1 MLSRPWETL
10 LNEQR
15 DGYTVI
21 VDKSYEECHPS
32 DLFDTSINPDTNK
45 PYYDVEQMCRDIDA
59 GRLDWFILRARVF
72 YSGVELGSDIV
83 GGFLYEDAREVLKDG
98 TAEDLI
104 YSAMEEARK
113 KIVELA
119 DAFSIK
125 ALQISVDNTVH

>member
-21 VDKSYEECHPS
+21 VDKSYEDSHPS
-32 DLFDTSINPDTNK
+32 DLFDTSIDPDTGR
-45 PYYDVEQMCRDIDA
+45 PYYDVDQMCRDIDA
-59 GRLDWFILRARVF
+59 GNLDWFVLRARVF
-72 YSGVELGSDIV
+72 YAGVELGRDIV

-104 YSAMEEARK
+104 YSAIEEARK

-125 ALQISVDNTVH
+125 AMQISVDKVHH